1 MSALENAVYTAIEE
15 KILTGVLR
23 PGEPLTEARVSEET
37 GASRTPVRE
46 ALHHLEQDG
55 LIRTLPNRS
64 AVVVGITRKDLSD
77 IYEIRRRIEG
87 LASRRAAERITDD
100 AKKTLQ
106 EIVEMQEFFLTRGA
120 DKLKELDHEFH
131 DAVYALCDSR
141 ILVSNLSR
149 LHRQT
154 GFFRR
159 RSLFAE
165 GRAAASVAEHRAI
178 CEAILAGD
186 GDAAERLT
194 VLHIEN
200 AYLNLLKVLE
210 ETPDGTHTD

>member
-1 MSALENAVYTAIEE
+1 MSALENAVYTVIEE
-15 KILTGVLR
+15 KILTGVFR
-23 PGEPLTEARVSEET
+23 PGEPLTEARISEET

-46 ALHHLEQDG
+46 ALHRLERDG

-64 AVVVGITRKDLSD
+64 AVVVGITREDLAD

-87 LASRRAAERITDD
+87 LASRRAAERITED

-106 EIVEMQEFFLTRGA
+106 EIVEMQEFFATRGA

-159 RSLFAE
+159 CSLFAE
-165 GRAAASVAEHRAI
+165 GRAAASVSEHRAI
-178 CEAILAGD
+178 FEAIAAGD

-210 ETPDGTHTD
+210 ETPNGTDVN

>member
-1 MSALENAVYTAIEE
+1 MSALENAVYAAIEE
-15 KILTGVLR
+15 KILTGVFR
-23 PGEPLTEARVSEET
+23 PGEALTEARVSQET

-55 LIRTLPNRS
+55 LIRALPNRT
-64 AVVVGITRKDLSD
+64 AVVVGITRRDLAD

-87 LASRRAAERITDD
+87 LASRRAAEHITEE
-100 AKKTLQ
+100 AASRLL
-106 EIVEMQEFFLTRGA
+106 EIVEMQEFFLSRGA

-141 ILVSNLSR
+141 ILVTNLSR

-165 GRAAASVAEHRAI
+165 GRAESSVAEHRAI
-178 CEAILAGD
+178 AEAIARGD
-186 GDAAERLT
+186 GDAAEALT
-194 VLHIEN
+194 VSHIEN
-200 AYLNLLKVLE
+200 AYFNLLKVLE
-210 ETPDGTHTD
+210 E

>member
-1 MSALENAVYTAIEE
+1 MSELENAVYTAIEE

-23 PGEPLTEARVSEET
+23 QGEPLTEARICEET

-46 ALHHLEQDG
+46 ALHRLERDG
-55 LIRTLPNRS
+55 LVRIQPNRS
-64 AVVVGITRKDLSD
+64 AVVVGITREDLAD

-87 LASRRAAERITDD
+87 LASRRAAERVTE
-100 AKKTLQ
+100 AAEHRLR
-106 EIVEMQEFFLTRGA
+106 EIVEMQEFFVTRGA
-120 DKLKELDHEFH
+120 DTLKELDHAFH

-141 ILVSNLSR
+141 ILVSTLSR

-159 RSLFAE
+159 RSLFSE
-165 GRAAASVAEHRAI
+165 GRAESSVAEHRAI
-178 CEAILAGD
+178 YEAIVSHD

-194 VLHIEN
+194 VLHVEN
-200 AYLNLLKVLE
+200 AYMNLLKLLE
-210 ETPDGTHTD
+210 E

>member
-1 MSALENAVYTAIEE
+1 MSALENAVYTALEE

-55 LIRTLPNRS
+55 LIRALPNRS
-64 AVVVGITRKDLSD
+64 AVVVGITRRDLAD

-87 LASRRAAERITDD
+87 LASRRAAESIT
-100 AKKTLQ
+100 AEAGRRLL
-106 EIVEMQEFFLTRGA
+106 EIVEMQEFFVTRGA

-141 ILVSNLSR
+141 ILVTTLSR

-165 GRAAASVAEHRAI
+165 GRAESSVAEHRAI
-178 CEAILAGD
+178 AEAIVAGNAD
-186 GDAAERLT
+186 EAERLT
-194 VLHIEN
+194 VLHIDN
-200 AYLNLLKVLE
+200 AYVNLLKVLE
-210 ETPDGTHTD
+210 E

>member
-1 MSALENAVYTAIEE
+1 MSQLEIAVYAALEE

-64 AVVVGITRKDLSD
+64 AVVVGITRRDLAD

-87 LASRRAAERITDD
+87 LASRRAAEANADD
-100 AKKTLQ
+100 VKKTLL
-106 EIVEMQEFFLTRGA
+106 ENVEMQEFFLTRGA
-120 DKLKELDHEFH
+120 DKLKELDHAFH
-131 DAVYALCDSR
+131 DALYDLCDSR

-154 GFFRR
+154 GFFQFRDK
-159 RSLFAE
+159 LTE
-165 GRAAASVAEHRAI
+165 TQT
-178 CEAILAGD
+178 AGSS
-186 GDAAERLT
+186 ELT
-194 VLHIEN
+194 V
-200 AYLNLLKVLE
+200 AA
-210 ETPDGTHTD
+210 PDGKKTLHLDSTVSLPSAKRSSNSVPGAT

>member
-1 MSALENAVYTAIEE
+1 MSALEETIYSAVEE
-15 KILTGVLR
+15 KILTGVFR
-23 PGEPLTEARVSEET
+23 PGEALTEARLSEVT

-46 ALHHLEQDG
+46 ALHRLERDG
-55 LIRTLPNRS
+55 LVRMEQNRS
-64 AVVVGITRKDLSD
+64 AVVVGITRADLAD
-77 IYEIRRRIEG
+77 IYEIRRRVEG
-87 LASRRAAERITDD
+87 LASRRAAEHITDSD
-100 AKKTLQ
+100 KKTLQ
-106 EIVEMQEFFLTRGA
+106 EIVEMQEFFVSRGA
-120 DKLKELDHEFH
+120 DKLKELDSAFH

-141 ILVSNLSR
+141 IVNSTLSR

-165 GRAAASVAEHRAI
+165 GRAAETVKEHRAI
-178 CEAILAGD
+178 YEAIARGD
-186 GDAAERLT
+186 GDEAERLT

-210 ETPDGTHTD
+210 D

>member
-15 KILTGVLR
+15 KILTGAFH
-23 PGEPLTEARVSEET
+23 PGEPLTEARISEET

-46 ALHHLEQDG
+46 ALHHLERDG

-64 AVVVGITRKDLSD
+64 AVVVGITREDLAD

-87 LASRRAAERITDD
+87 MASRRAAERITD
-100 AKKTLQ
+100 AQKKSLL
-106 EIVEMQEFFLTRGA
+106 EIVEMQEFFVTRGA
-120 DKLKELDHEFH
+120 DKLKELDHAFH
-131 DAVYALCDSR
+131 DALYDLCDSR

-178 CEAILAGD
+178 YEAIAEGD
-186 GDAAERLT
+186 ADAAERLT
-194 VLHIEN
+194 VVHIEN
-200 AYLNLLKVLE
+200 AYLNLLKVLG
-210 ETPDGTHTD
+210 D